1 MVDFRSGYV
10 PPGVYVSTDVSGAVA
25 AVGINDTVLCL
36 VGRGIGYQIYTET
49 VSFSG
54 GNSRPLTQKGIDKA
68 SVVVTGTIDVSGV
81 ATEVTF
87 TPDGVSTPH
96 DYSVGQTGSG
106 EDSVSTINR
115 TTSGQIPTNGTVV
128 VTYHYADD
136 SYFALN
142 AFSDYASFEAV
153 YGVPFDPVTGALLS
167 PLSVAAQLAF
177 QNGGNVIYAVALS
190 GTGSVAAQFAAAY
203 ELTLPNYA
211 INMIVPLFEGATDGS
226 SAQSL
231 GAGIVGHLSAAED
244 EGFPRMAI
252 MGLPQAFTGETPD
265 VLAQQLDFRRVVLV
279 WPQAFLYYNS
289 VINTTVV
296 LDGIYF
302 AAACA
307 GVLANQ
313 SVNRGLTRSN
323 IRSFSGIPVSVL
335 SNMSTANKNTW
346 SSKGVSVAE
355 VDRTGRLIIRHGVTT
370 DPSSIENREISVV
383 RCQDALFNLLL
394 SSLSQADLIGDP
406 ITANTPL
413 SVKGIIAGALETAL
427 TDDTIQDYTNLLV
440 RQQTLPTGDP
450 TVIECT
456 FTYAPTFPL
465 NYITVVFTL
474 DLTTGDLNVTDTASG
489 SNANAQ
495 TA

>member
-10 PPGVYVSTDVSGAVA
+10 PPGVYVSTDVTGAVA
-25 AVGINDTVLCL
+25 AVGVNDTVVCL

-49 VSFSG
+49 ISFAG
-54 GNSRPLTQKGIDKA
+54 GNAKPLTQKGIDKN

-81 ATEVTF
+81 ATAVTF
-87 TPDGVSTPH
+87 QVDGVSTPH
-96 DYSVGQTGSG
+96 DYSIGQVGTGTA
-106 EDSVSTINR
+106 SVSTINR
-115 TTSGQIPTNGTVV
+115 TTSGQIPPSGTVV

-136 SYFALN
+136 SYYQLN
-142 AFSDYASFEAV
+142 NFSDYSSFESV
-153 YGVPFDPVTGALLS
+153 YGPPFDPVTGALLS
-167 PLSVAAQLAF
+167 PLSLAAQLAF

-203 ELTLPNYA
+203 GLTLPNFD
-211 INMIVPLFEGATDGS
+211 INMIVPLFETAVDGS

-231 GAGIVGHLSAAED
+231 GAGLVGHLSNADD
-244 EGFPRMAI
+244 EGYPRVAI

-265 VLAQQLDFRRVVLV
+265 VLAQQLDYRRVVLV
-279 WPQAFLYYNS
+279 WPPAFLYYNS
-289 VINTTVV
+289 VINSTII

-323 IRSFSGIPVSVL
+323 IRSFSGIPISVL
-335 SNMSTANKNTW
+335 ANMSTSNKNTW
-346 SSKGVSVAE
+346 SSRGVAVAE
-355 VDRTGRLIIRHGVTT
+355 VDRNGRLVIRHGVTT
-370 DPSSIENREISVV
+370 DVSSVQNRELSIV
-383 RCQDALFNLLL
+383 RCQDALFNLLQT
-394 SSLSQADLIGDP
+394 SLSQADMIGDP

-413 SVKGIIAGALETAL
+413 AVKGIIAGALETAL
-427 TDDTIQDYTNLLV
+427 SQDTIQNYTNLLV
-440 RQQTLPTGDP
+440 RQQLLPTGDP

-456 FTYAPTFPL
+456 FSYSPTYPL

-474 DLTTGDLNVTDTASG
+474 DLTTGDLSVTDTASG
-489 SNANAQ
+489 SSANAA